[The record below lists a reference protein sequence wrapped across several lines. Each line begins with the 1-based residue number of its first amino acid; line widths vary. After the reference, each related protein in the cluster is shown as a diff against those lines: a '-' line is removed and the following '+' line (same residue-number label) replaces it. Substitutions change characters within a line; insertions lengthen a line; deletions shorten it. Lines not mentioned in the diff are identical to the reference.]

1 MKTSS
6 REERGKERALTL
18 QRTLVPKADRD
29 KYFERIRKKKDYYT
43 AAKCRFWVFEEAAL
57 PGAFI
62 EFYEADDPDILLQ
75 AHAASP
81 DRVLDSNRV
90 YLQVEID

>member
-1 MKTSS
+1 MK
-6 REERGKERALTL
+6 RERALTL
-18 QRTLVPKADRD
+18 QRTLVPKADRE
-29 KYFERIRKKKDYYT
+29 KYFERIRRKHDHYT

-62 EFYEADDPDILLQ
+62 EFYEADDPEVLLQ

-81 DRVLDSNRV
+81 DRILDSNRV
-90 YLQVEID
+90 YLQVEIE

>member
-1 MKTSS
+1 MKN
-6 REERGKERALTL
+6 GRALTL
-18 QRTLVPKADRD
+18 QRSLVPKGDRD
-29 KYFERIRKKKDYYT
+29 KYFERIRKKRDYYT
-43 AAKCRFWVFEEAAL
+43 AAKCRFWVFEEAGL

-62 EFYEADDPDILLQ
+62 EFYEADDPEILSQ

-81 DRVLDSNRV
+81 DRVLDSGRV